1 MLNEAVRC
9 LDENIIKQ
17 PRDGDIGA
25 VLVSVFLLFVVHS
38 VIWTVW
44 EQQKW
49 QSSINTDRY
58 EEYHPL

>member
-25 VLVSVFLLFVVHS
+25 VWYRFPLFGGPFRYMDSMGTTKV
-38 VIWTVW
+38 T
-44 EQQKW
+44 EK
-49 QSSINTDRY
+49 QSTCR
-58 EEYHPL
+58 